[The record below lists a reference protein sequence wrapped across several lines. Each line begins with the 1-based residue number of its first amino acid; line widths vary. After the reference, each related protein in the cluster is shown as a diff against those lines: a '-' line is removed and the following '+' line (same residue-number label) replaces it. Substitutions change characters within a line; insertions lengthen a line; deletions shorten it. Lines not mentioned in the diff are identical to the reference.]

1 MHADT
6 QGQSLPVFGL
16 AHLCGFELLP
26 RIRNWKDYDLYR
38 PSGDATYEHI
48 DTLFGEPGKNV
59 INWKLIETHWPDL
72 MRVVL
77 SIRAG
82 KLSSVALLRRLRHDS
97 RKNKLYRAF
106 RELGRVIRTIV
117 LLRYLSEPELR
128 DSIAVLTNRM
138 ESFNAFCQ
146 WLQFGNP
153 TLGDNDPEHLEKL
166 VKFNELLANC
176 MIYNT
181 TVDLTNLVNEL
192 VDEGHTIR
200 RDDLGTISPYITSK
214 TRRFGDWVVNLEPP
228 DDQVARLN
236 LPEEDEDGEQ
246 PAAA

>member
-1 MHADT
+1 
-6 QGQSLPVFGL
+6 VFGL

-38 PSGDATYEHI
+38 PSGDAIYEHI

-59 INWKLIETHWPDL
+59 INWKLIETHWPNL